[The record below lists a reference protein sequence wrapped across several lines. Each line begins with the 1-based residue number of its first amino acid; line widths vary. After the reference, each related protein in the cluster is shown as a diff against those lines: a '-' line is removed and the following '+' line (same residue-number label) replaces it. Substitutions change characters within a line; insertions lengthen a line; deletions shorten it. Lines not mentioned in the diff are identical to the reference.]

1 MRDFY
6 FSYSYALHTIC
17 RYAGKTAKYWAIFDD
32 SQGFYEVFSLF
43 FIHIDKLWTQKQ
55 AVRAQFGAII
65 GETKTLMQN
74 VLLRQPN
81 SLESF
86 RRFAQAE
93 GLLS

>member
-1 MRDFY
+1 M
-6 FSYSYALHTIC
+6 L
-17 RYAGKTAKYWAIFDD
+17 
-32 SQGFYEVFSLF
+32 
-43 FIHIDKLWTQKQ
+43 FIHIDKLWIQNQ

-65 GETKTLMQN
+65 GETKTLVQN

-86 RRFAQAE
+86 RRLAQAE